1 MTKANCFRPL
11 EKILIVFLLLVLS
24 GCMTVSEKQT
34 IVENTNSKS
43 TFTGKKIAILP
54 VKTQTS
60 LAPDSVM
67 ALRREINKRLGP
79 ALQGKL
85 PSSEIKDLAA
95 VIDQLNQKNALP
107 IFEDLISTYENTGV
121 IDKRKT
127 AALGQSLGSNFLL
140 LSRLKA
146 EKMDII
152 ISRAMGAS
160 LELMLVNAE
169 TGEIAWG
176 GTSEW
181 KRGGIFGAGK
191 TPPDEAAKN
200 LVDLACESL

>member
-1 MTKANCFRPL
+1 MTKVKLFRPL
-11 EKILIVFLLLVLS
+11 EKILIVFLLLAMS
-24 GCMTVSEKQT
+24 GCMTVSDKQT
-34 IVENTNSKS
+34 IVESTNSKN
-43 TFTGKKIAILP
+43 TFSGKKIAILP

-79 ALQGKL
+79 TLQGKL
-85 PSSEIKDLAA
+85 PSAQIKDLST

-107 IFEDLISTYENTGV
+107 IFEDLLSTYENTGV

-127 AALGQSLGSNFLL
+127 AALGQSLGSNFIL

-160 LELMLVNAE
+160 LELMLINAE
-169 TGEIAWG
+169 TGDIAWG

-200 LVDLACESL
+200 LVDLAYESL